1 MVTTGGMRIEQVW
14 LNGTWADVQQA
25 VDKAL
30 PGRTNRLSGNQRGKV
45 LVLSISDLRPNEWYL
60 LDMEKSTMSRVA
72 QSRPG
77 LEHIPTSS
85 GALRTKAMVCA
96 RWIT

>member
-1 MVTTGGMRIEQVW
+1 LLRAVTLITHEGPAP
-14 LNGTWADVQQA
+14 TPT
-25 VDKAL
+25 VD
-30 PGRTNRLSGNQRGKV
+30 GDHRWHGKV
-45 LVLSISDLRPNEWYL
+45 LVLSISDIRPNEWYL
-60 LDMEKSTMSRVA
+60 LDMEKSTMNRVA